1 MGHKIQVMK
10 YNPSSDTIE
19 IVVYNRKSAQNDG
32 ENVHTYKC
40 LTFSKMTQ
48 KYNTSIQTF
57 KKYSEPYKWN
67 RVDNLICGE
76 GERTMDVGMRYRRWG
91 FGLIPEAFKNIEAE
105 EEYVSKFQ
113 KLLLYLEKLRDKDS
127 KLNVKIVKSGMRTK
141 KNTQDDITKARHD
154 MTENMIRFPVQLL
167 RGKKDPFE
175 WIEIAISST
184 FDTSKSYRIMF
195 NWLVASSAKVEAQLQ
210 LLQRRFTQFGLNF
223 IGFPQTTL
231 SWDLFI
237 HALAVPTFI
246 TIREKGKED
255 VEDILFRLDF
265 VYDGITITSPQFLE
279 CIDNREEF
287 RFPHYRSGRVKA
299 IPSPQFVHRSGALF
313 IRHITD
319 RQGRVILAGIENYR
333 HANHQ
338 NNFRQIA
345 KSIMKELCLFFD

>member
-237 HALAVPTFI
+237 HAVSFTSNVQSIIFIALFNRLFNINLSIQFLLLTFQFYRTAIDRQLAVPTFI

-299 IPSPQFVHRSGALF
+299 IPSPQFVHRSGGA
-313 IRHITD
+313 
-319 RQGRVILAGIENYR
+319 
-333 HANHQ
+333 
-338 NNFRQIA
+338 
-345 KSIMKELCLFFD
+345 